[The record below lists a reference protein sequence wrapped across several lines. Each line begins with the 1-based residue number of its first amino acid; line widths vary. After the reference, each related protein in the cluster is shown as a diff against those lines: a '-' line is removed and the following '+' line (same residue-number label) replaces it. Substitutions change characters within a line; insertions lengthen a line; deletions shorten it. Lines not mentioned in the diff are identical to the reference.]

1 MHDSGVAASRW
12 AHRQWVSYFVVW
24 VHQDSVLLLCCQY
37 FKFKVDLLAYL
48 AFYLNIGVDS
58 AFGVYAHALE
68 VLICGV
74 GLILLFL
81 RQSEKKA

>member
-1 MHDSGVAASRW
+1 MHDSGVAASCW
-12 AHRQWVSYFVVW
+12 AHRQWLSYFVVW

-37 FKFKVDLLAYL
+37 FEFKVDLLAYL

-58 AFGVYAHALE
+58 AFG
-68 VLICGV
+68 LICGV